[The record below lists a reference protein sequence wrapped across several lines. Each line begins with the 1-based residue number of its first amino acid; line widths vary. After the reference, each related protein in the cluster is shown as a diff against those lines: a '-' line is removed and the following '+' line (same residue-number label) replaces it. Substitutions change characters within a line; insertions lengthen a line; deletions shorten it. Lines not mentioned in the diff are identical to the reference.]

1 MKLDA
6 PAAHRNRGPILDVL
20 RPALAGL
27 ADGSV
32 VLEIAS
38 GTGQHAAFFAAE
50 MPRLVWQPSDRH
62 PGNLASIDAWRADLG
77 AGAGVANL
85 RPALA
90 LDAEAEAW
98 PVDHAGAILCVNMIH
113 IAPWSACEGLVRG
126 AARVL
131 AAGGLLYLYGP
142 YRIGGELPAPSN
154 VAFDAS
160 LRARDPAW
168 GVRELDDVTALAAR
182 AGLVREAVIAMPAN
196 NHSVLFRR
204 G

>member
-6 PAAHRNRGPILDVL
+6 PATHRNRAPILDVL

-27 ADGSV
+27 ADGAL
-32 VLEIAS
+32 VLEVAS
-38 GTGQHAAFFAAE
+38 GTGQHAAFLARALPGSPSSRATRTRTTSRASRRGA
-50 MPRLVWQPSDRH
+50 PRPA
-62 PGNLASIDAWRADLG
+62 PPNLL
-77 AGAGVANL
+77 
-85 RPALA
+85 PALA
-90 LDAEAEAW
+90 LDAEADRW
-98 PVDHAGAILCVNMIH
+98 PVARADAVLCVNMIH

-131 AAGGLLYLYGP
+131 GAGGLLYLYGP
-142 YRIGGELPAPSN
+142 FRIGGALPAPSN

-160 LRARDPAW
+160 LRARNPAW
-168 GVRELDDVTALAAR
+168 GVRELDDVTALAAG
-182 AGLVREAVIAMPAN
+182 AGFVREAVVAMPAN